1 MTFQAPLAL
10 LLFFPL
16 AVMLLLRRK
25 RPAPAIP
32 FPGVAHLYPLPKTL
46 RQRLARLIP
55 RLQVVA
61 LICLIIALARP
72 QLTKTENRVTSRGV
86 DIVIALDLSTSM
98 LAVDRDT
105 TDRSRSRL
113 AIAREVTRDFIARR
127 PGDRIGFVAFAAR
140 PYPIAPLTLDHD
152 WLTAVLDRL
161 EIGSIE
167 DGTAL
172 GDGILSAVNRLRS
185 SPAGSRTVV
194 VLTDGRSN
202 GGVNSPRIAALAAQA
217 LGIRVHTVGIGA
229 NAPAL
234 FPVENPLGG
243 VIWRKVN
250 ADLDEA
256 ALQEI
261 AGVTGGTYFRA
272 DKAATLR
279 SVFQEID
286 RLEKRPIEEKRSRS
300 VQELYPPLV
309 LVALILLLFA
319 QTLRNTWLRG
329 LPL

>member
-1 MTFQAPLAL
+1 MTFRVPLVL
-10 LLFFPL
+10 LVLFPL
-16 AVMLLLRRK
+16 AVILLLRRK
-25 RPAPAIP
+25 RPAAVIP
-32 FPGVAHLYPLPKTL
+32 FPVIALLFPLPKTL
-46 RQRLARLIP
+46 CLRMAQLLP
-55 RLQVVA
+55 WLQVAA
-61 LICLIIALARP
+61 LIFMIVALARP
-72 QLTKTENRVTSRGV
+72 QLTRTETTITSRGV
-86 DIVIALDLSTSM
+86 DIVVALDLSSSM

-113 AIAREVTRDFIARR
+113 VIAREVTRDFIARR

-161 EIGSIE
+161 EIGSVE

-202 GGVNSPRIAALAAQA
+202 VGENVPRTAAAAAQA

-229 NAPAL
+229 TVPAL

-243 VIWRKVN
+243 VIWRKVSAN
-250 ADLDEA
+250 LDEA
-256 ALQEI
+256 TLREI
-261 AGVTGGTYFRA
+261 AEVTGGTYFRA
-272 DKAATLR
+272 DNAATLR

-286 RLEKRPIEEKRSRS
+286 RLEKRTIEEKQSGS
-300 VQELYPPLV
+300 VRELYPPLV
-309 LVALILLLFA
+309 LAALILFLFA
-319 QTLRNTWLRG
+319 QTLRSTWLRVI
-329 LPL
+329 P